1 LSEEPPPISI
11 DDFLEKSNFFNYGS
25 ILPSVRSEIISFYQ
39 SLVANGDVQSKH
51 NLVLERGIFDKK
63 SKYLPLPIVEIGGT
77 NLNVSI
83 VNLGSKD
90 LILEYDSSYVFEEN
104 KLTIKYLFDKI
115 YGILQS
121 IVEDE
126 YYTKFAQI
134 RSILEIKQIGIV
146 LAFPISYKYYDD
158 GKFGS
163 ILTSHSKEIDVSEV
177 INKDLTLELKNHWKA
192 KLGTDID
199 IIIVNDAIASV
210 LCLKYLNTLNGNNYN
225 ILINVIVGTGFNVA
239 FEAKTKS
246 TIRFINSESGFLP
259 ILNLKGL
266 TEFDKYVNQQSMLSA
281 NYVEQMISGK
291 YIPIL
296 LNHILGMI
304 TNEIPQFASLE
315 EYIEFIEIDHNI
327 PKSNATKA
335 VERLTEC
342 ILERGSEI
350 VSEALLGV
358 INVLKKDRN
367 IETPKVRF
375 LFEGSVLNKTILRNF
390 LADNLRLKFDS
401 VEQLQIID
409 NIVSDQNIVTTRF
422 SSIGVAY
429 LLSKLF

>member
-1 LSEEPPPISI
+1 MSEEPPPISI